1 MVQILT
7 LTTPMV
13 GNYGVPNPDRMDK
26 HGLPKGFE
34 SWKIHAA
41 GLVVQDYSHHYSH
54 WDAHFSLGDWLKR
67 EGIPAIAGI
76 DTRMLTKKIRSRGA
90 MPAKIEFEVRPPPT
104 ARFTTMSQQRVF
116 CEKTYTRI

>member
-1 MVQILT
+1 
-7 LTTPMV
+7 MV